1 MFDALSSAAYCHHNH
16 TDTQRCQRN
25 AWRASK
31 QYMLVRD
38 GQTDVEQDMKVHD
51 LPGGGMAA
59 GGLLPSLPLLV

>member
-1 MFDALSSAAYCHHNH
+1 MV
-16 TDTQRCQRN
+16 
-25 AWRASK
+25 
-31 QYMLVRD
+31 VRD